1 MNTYE
6 EKRQRKIDH
15 AREMITKS
23 ETESQNRYETAR
35 KIGSFIP
42 MGQPILVGHHSEAR
56 HRRDINRIDTNMRKS
71 IEADEKAKYYRD
83 KVARMEN
90 NTVISSDDPDALTKL
105 EEKLTRLQAN
115 HEVMKES
122 NRIIKSK
129 KILEVEKID
138 QLINMGFTATQANE
152 LLNPAKFGGLGF
164 AGFQLSNNN
173 QNMATV
179 KQRIEQLRQRATQET
194 TEKEINGVKIVNNI
208 EENRLQAFF
217 PGIPPAD
224 IRDKLKH
231 SGFRW
236 SPSNGCWQ
244 AYRKQWNLDRLKEI
258 ISTINA

>member
-6 EKRQRKIDH
+6 EKRQRKLDH

-23 ETESQNRYETAR
+23 EAESQSRYETA
-35 KIGSFIP
+35 KQIGSFIP
-42 MGQPILVGHHSEAR
+42 MGQPILIGHHSESR

-208 EENRLQAFF
+208 EDNRLQAFF
-217 PGIPPAD
+217 PGIPSPE
-224 IRDKLKH
+224 IRNQLKR

-244 AYRKQWNLDRLKEI
+244 AYRKQWNLDRLNEI